1 MEEWKVALEATQLLV
16 PALGPVPSEQSLPV
30 QVPEVALYLP
40 AEQPGAKALPVEQ
53 TSIHLFLLVLL
64 CLFRVTT
71 GPTILNRAAG
81 ISAVGTKTLI
91 ILLIIGVIH
100 RRVEMFVDIS
110 MVYALLNFIG
120 CLVLAKYLER
130 MGEV

>member
-1 MEEWKVALEATQLLV
+1 MNTFFLII
-16 PALGPVPSEQSLPV
+16 GI
-30 QVPEVALYLP
+30 
-40 AEQPGAKALPVEQ
+40 GMC
-53 TSIHLFLLVLL
+53 LLVLL
-64 CLFRVTT
+64 CLFRVIY

-91 ILLIIGVIH
+91 ILLIIGIIH

-130 MGEV
+130 TGEV

>member
-1 MEEWKVALEATQLLV
+1 MNTFFLV
-16 PALGPVPSEQSLPV
+16 IGI
-30 QVPEVALYLP
+30 
-40 AEQPGAKALPVEQ
+40 GMC
-53 TSIHLFLLVLL
+53 LLVLL
-64 CLFRVTT
+64 CLFRVTY

-130 MGEV
+130 AGEV